1 MAFGSRF
8 ELKLINSEFV
18 VLIFCIS
25 SHNWESGLTS
35 LIQLTFPSSGIIA
48 SPHLKLHSCLFLVNK
63 TVLET
68 WRFDVSGFLKVL
80 AFISPKGQSLS
91 MATPP
96 SEPLELQQ
104 SMRSAIGRNDRIP
117 MSSVSYM
124 IQIQILPARLRLS
137 PEH

>member
-1 MAFGSRF
+1 MGKWFDITDSVDVPEFRNHCKPTF
-8 ELKLINSEFV
+8 E
-18 VLIFCIS
+18 
-25 SHNWESGLTS
+25 T
-35 LIQLTFPSSGIIA
+35 
-48 SPHLKLHSCLFLVNK
+48 HSCLFLVNK

-80 AFISPKGQSLS
+80 AFISPKGQSLPI
-91 MATPP
+91 ATPP

-124 IQIQILPARLRLS
+124 IQILPARLRLS